1 MFDHPS
7 ESIGCMTAAAMI
19 VTAINGIYNSH
30 LRVRIQNYGPLT
42 PFKDIKANLVGKLV
56 AVKGTIIRVGGIRSM
71 VMKMTF
77 ECDICGSTTQIVLF
91 ILDFSY
97 RALLMESIKYHLVV
111 GIKAVEVAH
120 FDP

>member
-1 MFDHPS
+1 
-7 ESIGCMTAAAMI
+7 MTAAAMI
-19 VTAINGIYNSH
+19 VTAVNGIYNSH

-71 VMKMTF
+71 VMRMTF
-77 ECDICGSTTQIVLF
+77 ECDVCGATTQLVRSFHVFLF
-91 ILDFSY
+91 

-111 GIKAVEVAH
+111 GIKAVEVAL
-120 FDP
+120 FVL